1 MNYKPFDGTISI
13 CDKVAL
19 ITGAAS
25 GIGKATALAFAKSGA
40 KLVLIDMNPAVE
52 DYAKE
57 LAEQFSVETL
67 PIVCDLTLSA
77 TGKMIVDKTDEKFGR
92 IDHTCQCGRHWSR
105 RLRCKSYRRNVG

>member
-77 TGKMIVDKTDEKFGR
+77 TGKMIVDKTDEKFGTHR
-92 IDHTCQCGRHWSR
+92 HTCQCGRHWSR

>member
-92 IDHTCQCGRHWSR
+92 IDILASVAGIGLVDYAVNLTEEMCD
-105 RLRCKSYRRNVG
+105 